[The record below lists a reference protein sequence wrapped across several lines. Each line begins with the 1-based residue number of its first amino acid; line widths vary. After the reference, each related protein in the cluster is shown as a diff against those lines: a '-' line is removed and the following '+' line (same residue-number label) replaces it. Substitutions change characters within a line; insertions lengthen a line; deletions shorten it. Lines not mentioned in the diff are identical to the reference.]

1 MSAPFASRPAGWRRG
16 VLKAAAAVA
25 VALFVFMATQ
35 DRILTDTGGP
45 GIVPFEVA
53 AGEQRA
59 TEILADW
66 GERGKAAARRS
77 LAADYPFLAAYGLF
91 LALACGLAAERLAR
105 AGRPR
110 LAGIG
115 APLAWAALAGAGCDA
130 AENAALL
137 ATIGGE
143 TSWGPP
149 LALAAAI
156 PKFVL
161 TTPGYL
167 YALAGLVLGR
177 RS

>member
-1 MSAPFASRPAGWRRG
+1 MQGPFASRPRRDR
-16 VLKAAAAVA
+16 LRMMWIAAAVA
-25 VALFVFMATQ
+25 VALFALMATQ
-35 DRILTDTGGP
+35 EGILTDAGGP

-53 AGEQRA
+53 GGEQRA
-59 TEILADW
+59 GEILADW

-105 AGRPR
+105 AGRRR
-110 LAGIG
+110 LAALGG
-115 APLAWAALAGAGCDA
+115 ALAWLAVAGAACDA
-130 AENAALL
+130 VENAALL
-137 ATIGGE
+137 ATLGGE

-161 TTPGYL
+161 TAAGSL
-167 YALAGLVLGR
+167 YGLAGLGLGR
-177 RS
+177 R